1 MIKHIVL
8 ALAVL
13 AGLSG
18 AVLVSAGV
26 TAQPAAACEP
36 HTT

>member
-1 MIKHIVL
+1 MKHIVL

-18 AVLVSAGV
+18 AVLVSAGL

>member
-1 MIKHIVL
+1 MIRYIVI
-8 ALAVL
+8 AIAVV

-18 AVLVSAGV
+18 TVLVSAGL

>member
-1 MIKHIVL
+1 MIRYIII
-8 ALAVL
+8 AIAVI

-18 AVLVSAGV
+18 TVLVSAGL
-26 TAQPAAACEP
+26 TAQPATACEP